1 MHAQVPPPY
10 LAVDHPRHHGAHRR
24 HGRHRDRGRGGHHHQ
39 PAAGRTRHPGRR
51 PHRAGEP
58 DENNLGDPQLRLR
71 VRADGTRNGAG
82 DGSVT
87 RAIGSPKGVYDVTF
101 SSSILNG
108 GTGESGDTLVN
119 ENCAVTATA
128 RSAAA
133 PPATAV
139 DVLPVVFLL
148 RTTGPNTVRVST
160 IDPTR
165 AQGDRLVDTA
175 FDITANC

>member
-1 MHAQVPPPY
+1 MA
-10 LAVDHPRHHGAHRR
+10 RGAAARPS
-24 HGRHRDRGRGGHHHQ
+24 GHIE
-39 PAAGRTRHPGRR
+39 RESLTK
-51 PHRAGEP
+51 
-58 DENNLGDPQLRLR
+58 NNLRDPQLRLR

-108 GTGESGDTLVN
+108 GTGASGDTLVN
-119 ENCAVTATA
+119 ENYAVTATA

-139 DVLPVVFLL
+139 DVLPVAFLL